1 MKFALIA
8 ALLLASVLAACTA
21 APGARPNKFNYPIT
35 YLENY
40 KLGQTEDEA
49 VATLGSPDNSI
60 EVAGKR
66 RLVYYP
72 WNHTKISYSYVV
84 ENGIIV
90 DVIYNESGSLN
101 GQSAKKLQAE
111 KDK

>member
-1 MKFALIA
+1 LRKIALVILL
-8 ALLLASVLAACTA
+8 ALLSACTA

-35 YLENY
+35 YLQNY

-49 VATLGSPDNSI
+49 VSLLGSPDNSI
-60 EVAGKR
+60 DVAGKR

-72 WNHTKISYSYVV
+72 WNHNKISYSYVV
-84 ENGIIV
+84 DNGIIV

-101 GQSAKKLQAE
+101 GQTAKKLQA
-111 KDK
+111 DKK